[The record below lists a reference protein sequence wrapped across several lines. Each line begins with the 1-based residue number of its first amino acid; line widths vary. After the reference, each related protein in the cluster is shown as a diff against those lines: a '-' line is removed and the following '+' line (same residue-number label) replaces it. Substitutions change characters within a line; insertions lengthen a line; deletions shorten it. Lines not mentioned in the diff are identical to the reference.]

1 MAQLFNSYITCT
13 QLISKTYTKL
23 KIKNTEKKIIYY
35 DVYIEIIWKYVT
47 LLCKKN
53 YKIVYWSLYFNIIS
67 IQINMLKKTLY
78 KLLKQK
84 INIKVLY
91 IWVLKSFRLTIN

>member
-23 KIKNTEKKIIYY
+23 KIKNTEKIYKILYY

-47 LLCKKN
+47 LLCKKKLQN
-53 YKIVYWSLYFNIIS
+53 GLQIVDWSLYFNIIS
-67 IQINMLKKTLY
+67 IQINMLKKKHY
-78 KLLKQK
+78 
-84 INIKVLY
+84 INCLNK
-91 IWVLKSFRLTIN
+91 KSI

>member
-13 QLISKTYTKL
+13 QLISKIYTKL
-23 KIKNTEKKIIYY
+23 KIKNTEKIYKILYY

-47 LLCKKN
+47 FLCKKN

-67 IQINMLKKTLY
+67 IQINMLKKKHY
-78 KLLKQK
+78 
-84 INIKVLY
+84 INCLNK
-91 IWVLKSFRLTIN
+91 KSI